1 MLLTDNV
8 WRGIKIPRALRGSL
22 FRRCAERFA
31 ASNIEYVRLIQAD
44 DIPEKPPLSL
54 ISLLAKGLCQ
64 MRTPEKKGP
73 DRSGLGDVGNE
84 VFADVDVAWEGAIV
98 IKQFHARKEQF
109 GNENRFGTDFNI
121 FPDSGFTTLSWSH
134 QKRLGK
140 LSYRQLA
147 SHWKSEAFH
156 SIWRKYEG
164 ALDSIYKFCLYLNKA
179 SLSEDWGGLLGY

>member
-1 MLLTDNV
+1 MRHQQTES
-8 WRGIKIPRALRGSL
+8 I
-22 FRRCAERFA
+22 ERFFVPA
-31 ASNIEYVRLIQAD
+31 MGPEVCSLEYVTDWYRWIIFRKSRLT
-44 DIPEKPPLSL
+44 L
-54 ISLLAKGLCQ
+54 ISLLAKGLYKI
-64 MRTPEKKGP
+64 TTTEKKGP

-121 FPDSGFTTLSWSH
+121 FPDSGFPTLSWSY

-147 SHWKSEAFH
+147 SHWKMEAFY

-164 ALDSIYKFCLYLNKA
+164 AFDSIYKFCLYLNKA